1 MGSCFLKWWL
11 KLGIEK
17 LNKIFNPK
25 RIAVIGASEREGS
38 IGAKILRNLIGVG
51 YNGAVFP
58 VNAFRETV
66 QGITAYP
73 SISKI
78 PRTIDLSHNCYT
90 STYCCTD
97 R

>member
-1 MGSCFLKWWL
+1 MLYLNNQLFLKRWL

-17 LNKIFNPK
+17 LNNIFNPK
-25 RIAVIGASEREGS
+25 RIAVIGASERKDS
-38 IGAKILRNLIGVG
+38 IGAKILRNLIEVG
-51 YNGAVFP
+51 YKGVVFP

-78 PRTIDLSHNCYT
+78 PQVIDLAPNQK
-90 STYCCTD
+90 
-97 R
+97 